1 MGYTNSSLVNYIKLS
16 PNKNS
21 PRNHNIDTITIHC
34 YVGQVTAKQG
44 CNCSKFVKRNA
55 ITGASCNYVVGYDGS
70 IGLCV
75 NESDRSWCSSNKAN
89 DNRAV
94 TIEVA
99 SETKSP
105 YAVTQKAMESLILLC
120 ADICKRNE
128 IKYLKWSTNKSDRKN
143 HRNGCNMTVHR
154 DYAAKSCPGNYLY
167 ERQGYIADEVNKI
180 LDENNNNKVDIVVE
194 QFEPLKG
201 DQNHFATIIKNIK
214 LSLNKDYG
222 LSFVIDSSINDILLT
237 NLSNVVLSINA
248 YKSNITYSLQQLLK
262 WWGYDAVINGKYGS
276 NTECIVSLVQSQV
289 GLKKTGTTTK
299 EFWYKILGK

>member
-1 MGYTNSSLVNYIKLS
+1 
-16 PNKNS
+16 
-21 PRNHNIDTITIHC
+21 
-34 YVGQVTAKQG
+34 
-44 CNCSKFVKRNA
+44 
-55 ITGASCNYVVGYDGS
+55 
-70 IGLCV
+70 
-75 NESDRSWCSSNKAN
+75 
-89 DNRAV
+89 
-94 TIEVA
+94 
-99 SETKSP
+99 
-105 YAVTQKAMESLILLC
+105 MESLILLC

-180 LDENNNNKVDIVVE
+180 LDENNNSKTNIVVE

-276 NTECIVSLVQSQV
+276 NTEFIVSLFQSQV